1 MQDLPHNFPGEF
13 ALSQA
18 SNSMSNMDAST
29 TPEKIQPWK
38 AQWLAKLEANV
49 SASGDKGKAVR
60 EGTSHGFSKGQ
71 EVILDG
77 TTTGM
82 ASRLLRKDNN

>member
-1 MQDLPHNFPGEF
+1 
-13 ALSQA
+13 
-18 SNSMSNMDAST
+18 MSSPK

-38 AQWLAKLEANV
+38 FQWLAKLAAKD
-49 SASGDKGKAVR
+49 SASDNRGKTVR

-82 ASRLLRKDNN
+82 ASRLLRKDGN

>member
-1 MQDLPHNFPGEF
+1 
-13 ALSQA
+13 
-18 SNSMSNMDAST
+18 MDCSK

-38 AQWLAKLEANV
+38 AQWLAKVAAEE
-49 SASGDKGKAVR
+49 STTGDKVKTVR
-60 EGTSHGFSKGQ
+60 EGTSHGFSKGK

-82 ASRLLRKDNN
+82 ASRLLRKNGQ

>member
-1 MQDLPHNFPGEF
+1 
-13 ALSQA
+13 
-18 SNSMSNMDAST
+18 MDPPK

-38 AQWLAKLEANV
+38 SQWLAKISAKGFAN
-49 SASGDKGKAVR
+49 GDKGKT

-82 ASRLLRKDNN
+82 ASRLLRKNGN

>member
-1 MQDLPHNFPGEF
+1 
-13 ALSQA
+13 
-18 SNSMSNMDAST
+18 MDAK

-38 AQWLAKLEANV
+38 AQWLARQSTKD
-49 SASGDKGKAVR
+49 SGSGDKGKTVR

-82 ASRLLRKDNN
+82 ASRARGKANNTLVPTSRLRKDGN

>member
-1 MQDLPHNFPGEF
+1 
-13 ALSQA
+13 
-18 SNSMSNMDAST
+18 MDSPK

-38 AQWLAKLEANV
+38 AQWFAKI
-49 SASGDKGKAVR
+49 SAKDSESGDKSKTVC

-82 ASRLLRKDNN
+82 ASRLLRKDGN

>member
-1 MQDLPHNFPGEF
+1 
-13 ALSQA
+13 
-18 SNSMSNMDAST
+18 MDPPK

-38 AQWLAKLEANV
+38 SQWLAKISAKGSAN
-49 SASGDKGKAVR
+49 GDKGKTVR

-82 ASRLLRKDNN
+82 ASRLLRKNGN